1 MTSDFA
7 LTSDQ
12 IKRTVDLLI
21 EKRPA
26 YTEMLDFYGQIFID
40 QENSKSRIR
49 IELIQISDEMLS
61 VKARENLPLI
71 AVNEFAIDEKE
82 SRALFL
88 TICNLAQKANPQMAN
103 AANAV
108 LDAVDAG
115 VDLNVMFSGIL
126 NGNEALFENLSE
138 DLGIEKTA
146 LGFITYNSLVPSVS
160 ACAEQ
165 LSGYLKKAEPWLKG
179 YCPICGSLPI
189 LAIFKHEGTRSL
201 ICSFCRYEW
210 SVKRVHCPFCET
222 SDNKDLHYFYSEE
235 EEDLRIDVCENCKKY
250 IKTIDTRKAQ
260 RMIYPPLEQVSSLHL
275 DYKASEMGY
284 ASGVHLYMET

>member
-1 MTSDFA
+1 MTSGFA
-7 LTSDQ
+7 LTPDQ
-12 IKRTVDLLI
+12 IKRTVDILT
-21 EKRPA
+21 EKTPA
-26 YTEMLDFYGQIFID
+26 YTELLDFYGQIFID

-49 IELIQISDEMLS
+49 IEPILISDDMLS
-61 VKARENLPLI
+61 VKAREKLPLI
-71 AVNEFAIDEKE
+71 AVNEFAVDQKE

-88 TICNLAQKANPQMAN
+88 TICNLAKKGNPQMEN
-103 AANAV
+103 AARAALN
-108 LDAVDAG
+108 AVDAR
-115 VDLNVMFSGIL
+115 VDLNVIFSGIL

-138 DLGIEKTA
+138 ELGIEKTA
-146 LGFITYNSLVPSVS
+146 LGFITYNSLIPSVC

-189 LAIFKHEGTRSL
+189 LAIFHHEGARSL
-201 ICSFCRYEW
+201 ICSFCRYQW
-210 SVKRVHCPFCET
+210 SVKRVYCPFCET
-222 SDNKDLHYFYSEE
+222 SDNKHLHYFYNEG
-235 EEDLRIDVCENCKKY
+235 EDELRIDVCDNCKKY

-284 ASGVHLYMET
+284 VSGVRLYMQT